1 MNINLIIF
9 LVISL
14 VFIVIYAYFYFKK
27 GKNNPT
33 TYFINGY
40 LGSLAT
46 LLYISHLVNITS
58 HIQNKQDYL
67 VVLFSSETTNIML
80 SIVYII
86 VFH

>member
-33 TYFINGY
+33 IY
-40 LGSLAT
+40 LGGLAT
-46 LLYISHLVNITS
+46 LLCISHLVNITS

-67 VVLFSSETTNIML
+67 AFLFSSETTNIML
-80 SIVYII
+80 SIVNII

>member
-1 MNINLIIF
+1 MNINSIIF

-14 VFIVIYAYFYFKK
+14 ICIVIYVYFYFKK
-27 GKNNPT
+27 VKNNPT
-33 TYFINGY
+33 TYFITGY

-80 SIVYII
+80 SIVNII

>member
-14 VFIVIYAYFYFKK
+14 VFIVIYACFYFKK

-33 TYFINGY
+33 IYFITGY

-67 VVLFSSETTNIML
+67 AVLFSSKTTNIML
-80 SIVYII
+80 SIVNII